1 LSLVGGEGNDGRP
14 FVPGWWRGREVRP
27 VSLVG
32 GEDGGRER
40 ERERGGEG
48 GREQRSHLKG
58 VGQKGYV

>member
-1 LSLVGGEGNDGRP
+1 M
-14 FVPGWWRGREVRP
+14 RP

-40 ERERGGEG
+40 EREREGGGGGGGEG